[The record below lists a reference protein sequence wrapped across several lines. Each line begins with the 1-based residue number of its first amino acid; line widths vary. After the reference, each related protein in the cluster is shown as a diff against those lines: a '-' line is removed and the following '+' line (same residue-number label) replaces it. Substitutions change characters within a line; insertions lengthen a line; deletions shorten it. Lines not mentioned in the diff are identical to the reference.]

1 MRYKDKLAKSLLTE
15 LIRDQEFQKEAV
27 LALMQQRD
35 ARCNRINSQIAMI
48 QQELAQLTGLE
59 MKNKDLK
66 AAEKQVC
73 MG

>member
-1 MRYKDKLAKSLLTE
+1 MRYKDKLAKSLLAE

-27 LALMQQRD
+27 LTLMQQRD

-66 AAEKQVC
+66 AAQKQVC
-73 MG
+73 MA